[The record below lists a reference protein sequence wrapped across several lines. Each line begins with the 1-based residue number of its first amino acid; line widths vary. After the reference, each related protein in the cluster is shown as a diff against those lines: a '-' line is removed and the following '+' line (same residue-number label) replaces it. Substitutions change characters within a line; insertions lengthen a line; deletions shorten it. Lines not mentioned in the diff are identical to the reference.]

1 VAKMFSSSLR
11 RADIEQAIGD
21 AFLACIPNDY
31 ALVRE
36 AIDRGVPLEDVKKGN
51 KITLQLK
58 KLIVPQAQSTAAKET
73 AVGGKK
79 LKLSWARS

>member
-1 VAKMFSSSLR
+1 V
-11 RADIEQAIGD
+11 
-21 AFLACIPNDY
+21 PNDY

-58 KLIVPQAQSTAAKET
+58 KFVLPQRKVAKET
-73 AVGGKK
+73 ADAEKK
-79 LKLSWARS
+79 FKFSWARS